1 MTAFSIK
8 LHEHSTYTLPV
19 LLEQQPSS
27 LRAIVLLL
35 LLLLPVYGCQHPFI
49 ISACLLAHV
58 PLLSPILLLII
69 VISSSI
75 LTNADSI
82 HFL

>member
-27 LRAIVLLL
+27 LRAIVLL